1 MKRTQQLN
9 LFAPAVV
16 EDDEDECDLFQP
28 RDEPRPRPV
37 RTPPAAPVA
46 SSKLTPAPKPAPKRA
61 ARRYAVP
68 RGTSPHA
75 AARRTAE
82 AVVDAWHR
90 NHGGSRMEIPVGVVA
105 ALSLW
110 PLKGDDAHLQT
121 DWILGLDTK
130 DLLQLMRECWA
141 YWWLRRP
148 DLANRALPICTWMEE
163 ALSDHELSCVKA
175 VAHAAITNSLLELT
189 GSSMDP
195 YDLAECDLMSWTIT
209 GLRSHGAREG
219 LGEYHTPPEVCE
231 LMARMELGDCSQVGP
246 GFSICDPAAG
256 TGGMVRAAAQLMRE
270 HQVDPRTCRWHL
282 ADIDPIAAAGAA
294 TNMILWDLGP
304 HTTVWC
310 GDTLAQADTE
320 RRALEEKAAI
330 FKHRD
335 GVVRDMTML
344 AAIGGAERMVAG
356 AVAAQA
362 A

>member
-16 EDDEDECDLFQP
+16 DDEDDEVDYFRP
-28 RDEPRPRPV
+28 RDESRPRAV
-37 RTPPAAPVA
+37 RTAPVA
-46 SSKLTPAPKPAPKRA
+46 PVVVNTPEPVTRPAPKRK
-61 ARRYAVP
+61 ARRFPVP
-68 RGTSPHA
+68 RGTSPHE

-82 AVVDAWHR
+82 AVAGAWHR

-110 PLKGDDAHLQT
+110 PIKGEDAHLQT
-121 DWILGLDTK
+121 DWMLDLDAK

-148 DLANRALPICTWMEE
+148 DLANRARPIYSWMEE
-163 ALSDHELSCVKA
+163 SLNDHELSCVKA

-189 GSSMDP
+189 GSIDP

-231 LMARMELGDCSQVGP
+231 LMARMELGDCSQVEP

-270 HQVDPRTCRWHL
+270 HQIDPRTCRWHL

-294 TNMILWDLGP
+294 TNLILWDLGP

-310 GDTLAQADTE
+310 GDTLREAITE
-320 RRALEEKAAI
+320 QLALEEKAAI

-335 GVVRDMTML
+335 GIVRDMTMM
-344 AAIGGAERMVAG
+344 AAIGGAERMVAA
-356 AVAAQA
+356 AVSAQA